1 MAVRTGL
8 ALNCTIRSR
17 NQFARKNYFYPD
29 LPKGYQISQYEAPI
43 CEQGWIE
50 IQVGT
55 NRKRIRIHR
64 AHLEEDAGK
73 NVHEPAMGSGVDFNR
88 AGTPLL
94 EIVTEPDLHSS
105 EEVVAYLKTLREV
118 LMYLRVCDGNMEEGS
133 LRCEPNLS
141 LRPVGQK
148 AFGTKVE
155 LKNINSFKF
164 VKDAVEFEI
173 QRQTKVL
180 REGGQVR
187 QETRLWNIDRGET
200 VVMRSKEDAHDYR
213 YFPDP
218 DLVPVVMTDERIER
232 LRPTVPEL
240 PSVRRH
246 RFVKD
251 YRLTEYD
258 AGVLTADKDTADLF
272 EETIAKQR
280 ESIGVSGEVLGK
292 ETGNWIMVEVLALL
306 KKGAPNGDQA
316 ADDALAIADSPLSP
330 PKLAELLLM
339 KRKGEISGPTA
350 KSVLEEMF
358 RTGRTA
364 AEIVAAK
371 GLTQVSDASV
381 LEKILDEVLAK
392 NRAQVAQ
399 YKSGKQQVLGF
410 LVGQIMKESGGKA
423 NPGKVNELLKRR
435 LSS

>member
-1 MAVRTGL
+1 
-8 ALNCTIRSR
+8 
-17 NQFARKNYFYPD
+17 
-29 LPKGYQISQYEAPI
+29 
-43 CEQGWIE
+43 
-50 IQVGT
+50 
-55 NRKRIRIHR
+55 
-64 AHLEEDAGK
+64 
-73 NVHEPAMGSGVDFNR
+73 
-88 AGTPLL
+88 
-94 EIVTEPDLHSS
+94 
-105 EEVVAYLKTLREV
+105 
-118 LMYLRVCDGNMEEGS
+118 
-133 LRCEPNLS
+133 
-141 LRPVGQK
+141 
-148 AFGTKVE
+148 
-155 LKNINSFKF
+155 
-164 VKDAVEFEI
+164 
-173 QRQTKVL
+173 
-180 REGGQVR
+180 
-187 QETRLWNIDRGET
+187 
-200 VVMRSKEDAHDYR
+200 MRSKEDAHDYR

-218 DLVPVVMTDERIER
+218 DLVPVVMTDEWIEQ

-272 EETIAKQR
+272 EETIAKQQ

-306 KKGAPNGDQA
+306 KKGMPNGDQT

-371 GLTQVSDASV
+371 GLTQVSDESV

-392 NRAQVAQ
+392 NPVQVAQ

-410 LVGQIMKESGGKA
+410 LVGQVMKESGGKA